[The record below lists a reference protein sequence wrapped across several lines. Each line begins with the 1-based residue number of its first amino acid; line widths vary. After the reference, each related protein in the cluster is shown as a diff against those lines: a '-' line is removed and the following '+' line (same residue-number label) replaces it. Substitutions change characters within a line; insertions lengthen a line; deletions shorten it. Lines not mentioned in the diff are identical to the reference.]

1 MLEGMKLE
9 EMKKLLQNIRTYA
22 DMTGKLGLRGRKLFS
37 HGLSGEQSLN
47 VEYFP
52 ALGENSAWQQ
62 AQTVFKRSF
71 KLTPK
76 REDVVFIPSENVK
89 WGMKVYVDDNMVDLS
104 FKKVEDLLQK

>member
-1 MLEGMKLE
+1 
-9 EMKKLLQNIRTYA
+9 
-22 DMTGKLGLRGRKLFS
+22 
-37 HGLSGEQSLN
+37 LS

-76 REDVVFIPSENVK
+76 REDIVFIPSENVK
-89 WGMKVYVDDNMVDLS
+89 
-104 FKKVEDLLQK
+104 